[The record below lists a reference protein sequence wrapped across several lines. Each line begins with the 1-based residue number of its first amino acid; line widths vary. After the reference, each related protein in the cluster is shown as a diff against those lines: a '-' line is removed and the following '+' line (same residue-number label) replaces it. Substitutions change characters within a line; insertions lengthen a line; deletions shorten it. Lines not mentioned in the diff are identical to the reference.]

1 MITSEMR
8 QKLKTMYPRSET
20 WARKVDKMKAAQVYA
35 IYCKNFWADGKRKP
49 VVKKSDQIPGQMSF
63 MDILGGNS

>member
-1 MITSEMR
+1 MNTTEMK
-8 QKLKTMYPRSET
+8 QKLKTMYPKSEN

-49 VVKKSDQIPGQMSF
+49 VTRKRDQIPGQLDF
-63 MDILGGNS
+63 MDILGGNL

>member
-1 MITSEMR
+1 MVTSEMK

-20 WARKVDKMKAAQVYA
+20 WTRKVDKMKAAQVYA

-49 VVKKSDQIPGQMSF
+49 VTRKSDQIPGQMSF
-63 MDILGGNS
+63 MDILEKR